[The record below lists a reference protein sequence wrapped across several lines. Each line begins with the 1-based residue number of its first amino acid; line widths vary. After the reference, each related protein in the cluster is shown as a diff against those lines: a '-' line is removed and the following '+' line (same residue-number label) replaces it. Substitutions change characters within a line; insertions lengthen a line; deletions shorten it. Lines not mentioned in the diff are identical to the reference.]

1 MAFDP
6 VLETLCLALSEDVPA
21 PADGPALFLR
31 ARYNP
36 ALDVLP
42 REAWL
47 CDQSFKPDYDVLVR
61 QGFALRE
68 APPFREDGD
77 GTQYGLVCVLPPR
90 QREEYRALLARAV
103 TETRPGGIVLA
114 SVSNLE
120 GAKTVEND
128 LKALCGNVT
137 SLSKN
142 KCRAFW
148 AHVGDGIDRDLV
160 AAWSQ
165 LDAPREVEGGLIGR
179 PGLFAWDRIDAGSR
193 LLAENLPKLSGKGA
207 DLGAGAGYLSREVL
221 QRCPAVTHL
230 TLFEAE
236 SRALP
241 LARQNLASF
250 ADRCD
255 FHWHDVT
262 KGVPISVSGPF
273 DFIVMNP
280 PFHTGRADR
289 NDLGHGFIRAA
300 AGALEKG
307 SALWMVANR
316 HLPYE
321 EVLKAAFK
329 TVITVA
335 DAPRYKVF
343 KAVK

>member
-6 VLETLCLALSEDVPA
+6 VLETLCLALSEDVSA
-21 PADGPALFLR
+21 PANGPALFLR
-31 ARYNP
+31 ARYGSD
-36 ALDVLP
+36 LDVLP

-47 CDQSFKPDYDVLVR
+47 CDQSFKPDYDLLVR

-68 APPFREDGD
+68 ADD

-90 QREEYRALLARAV
+90 QRDEYRALLARAV
-103 TETRPGGIVLA
+103 TDARPGGIVLA
-114 SVSNLE
+114 AVSNLE

-128 LKALCGNVT
+128 LKALCGNIT

-148 AHVGDGIDRDLV
+148 GRVGDDVDRDLV

-165 LDAPREVEGGLIGR
+165 LDASREVEGGLIGR

-193 LLAENLPKLSGKGA
+193 LLAENLPMLSGKGA
-207 DLGAGAGYLSREVL
+207 DLGAGNGFLSREVL
-221 QRCPAVTHL
+221 KLCPAVTHL

-236 SRALP
+236 ARALP
-241 LARQNLASF
+241 LARENLGEF
-250 ADRCD
+250 GDRCD

-262 KGVPISVSGPF
+262 KGITGPF

-289 NDLGHGFIRAA
+289 NDLGQGFIRSA
-300 AGALEKG
+300 AGALNKG
-307 SALWMVANR
+307 GVLWMVANR

-321 EVLKAAFK
+321 ETLKAAFK
-329 TVITVA
+329 TVITIT
-335 DAPRYKVF
+335 DTPYYKVF